1 MTNPIARL
9 GELGIIP
16 VVRLEDPTQ
25 GDRLAEALLAGGLP
39 CAEITFRTSAAGEGI
54 RRMCA
59 RSPEMLVG
67 AGTVVTPDQA
77 QQAVEAGARF
87 IVSPGFD
94 RRVVE
99 WCLRHAVPVMPGVAT
114 PTEIL
119 MALESGLS
127 VLKFFP
133 AEALGGKEMLEAL
146 AAAFAGVKF
155 VPTGGITAANA
166 VSYLKLPMAFALGG
180 SWLVAP
186 RLIAAGSFAEITRLT
201 AEAVALVAQVRSG
214 RGKA

>member
-39 CAEITFRTSAAGEGI
+39 CAEITFRTAAAGEGI

-67 AGTVVTPDQA
+67 AGTVVTTEQA
-77 QQAVEAGARF
+77 QQAVDAGARF

-94 RRVVE
+94 SRVVE
-99 WCLRHAVPVMPGVAT
+99 WCLGHAVPVMPGVAT

-119 MALESGLS
+119 MALESGLN
-127 VLKFFP
+127 VLKLFP
-133 AEALGGKEMLEAL
+133 AQALGGIEMLEAL
-146 AAAFAGVKF
+146 AAAFVGVQF

-166 VSYLKLPMAFALGG
+166 AAYLKLPMVFALGG

-186 RLIAAGSFAEITRLT
+186 KLIAAGAFDEIARLT

-214 RGKA
+214 GGKA

>member
-25 GDRLAEALLAGGLP
+25 GDRVAEALLAGGLP